1 MRKRRD
7 RRAYHIFCKQKQTEM
22 MKKRFPYRTSR
33 LAWLLFLGFF
43 PFLSACAQLQID
55 FGPESALRKL
65 QMAEV
70 AINNY
75 YVDSVD
81 ESKLVEDAIR
91 GMLEKLDPHSS
102 YTNAKETKS
111 LNEPLQGDFEGIG
124 VQFNIVDDTLVV
136 MQPTTGGPSEKV
148 GILAGDRI
156 IAVNDTAIAGVKM
169 DRSDIV
175 RRLRGKRGTKVT
187 LTVIRRGVDK
197 PLSFIVKRAKIPV
210 LSVDAAYMIRP
221 GIGFVRLE
229 NFGEKTHEE
238 MMCAIDSLKKL
249 GMTDLILDLQDNG
262 GGYLEAAARIANEF
276 LSDGDM
282 IVYTEGL
289 HAPRREFKAFGNGR
303 LQQGRV
309 VVLVNEFTAS
319 AAEIVSGAIQDHDRG
334 TIVGRRS
341 FGKGLVQRPFGL
353 PDGSMIRLTIAHYY
367 TPSGRCI
374 QKPYK
379 KGDKKDY
386 EMDIEYRLKHG
397 ELTNPDSIH
406 FADSLRYY
414 TLKEHRAVYGGG
426 GIMPDVFVPLDTLK
440 YTRLHRQLAAK
451 SIVINNYLKYV
462 DANRKQ
468 LRKQWKTFE
477 DFAARYEV
485 PQALL
490 DTIFAQGNKEKIV
503 PKDNEEQQR
512 TIPYLRLQLK
522 ALVARDLWT
531 MNEYFRVWNEE
542 NDIVRRALRDLG
554 VTD

>member
-1 MRKRRD
+1 
-7 RRAYHIFCKQKQTEM
+7 M
-22 MKKRFPYRTSR
+22 MKKHFPYRTSR
-33 LAWLLFLGFF
+33 LAWLLFLGLF

-55 FGPESALRKL
+55 LGPESALRKL

-503 PKDNEEQQR
+503 PKDDEEQQC

-542 NDIVRRALRDLG
+542 NDIVRRALRELG

>member
-22 MKKRFPYRTSR
+22 MKKHFPYRTSR
-33 LAWLLFLGFF
+33 PAWLLFLGLF

-490 DTIFAQGNKEKIV
+490 DTIFAQGNKEKIA
-503 PKDNEEQQR
+503 PKDDEEQQR

-542 NDIVRRALRDLG
+542 NDIVRRALRELG

>member
-7 RRAYHIFCKQKQTEM
+7 RRAYNFFCKQKQTEI
-22 MKKRFPYRTSR
+22 MKKHFPYRTSR
-33 LAWLLFLGFF
+33 LAWLLFLGLF

-124 VQFNIVDDTLVV
+124 VQFNIVGDTLVV

-210 LSVDAAYMIRP
+210 LSVDAAYMICP

-262 GGYLEAAARIANEF
+262 GGCLEAAARIANEF

-282 IVYTEGL
+282 IVYIEGL

-503 PKDNEEQQR
+503 PKDDEEQQR

-542 NDIVRRALRDLG
+542 NDIVRRALRELG

>member
-1 MRKRRD
+1 
-7 RRAYHIFCKQKQTEM
+7 
-22 MKKRFPYRTSR
+22 
-33 LAWLLFLGFF
+33 
-43 PFLSACAQLQID
+43 
-55 FGPESALRKL
+55 
-65 QMAEV
+65 
-70 AINNY
+70 
-75 YVDSVD
+75 
-81 ESKLVEDAIR
+81 
-91 GMLEKLDPHSS
+91 
-102 YTNAKETKS
+102 
-111 LNEPLQGDFEGIG
+111 
-124 VQFNIVDDTLVV
+124 
-136 MQPTTGGPSEKV
+136 
-148 GILAGDRI
+148 
-156 IAVNDTAIAGVKM
+156 
-169 DRSDIV
+169 
-175 RRLRGKRGTKVT
+175 
-187 LTVIRRGVDK
+187 
-197 PLSFIVKRAKIPV
+197 
-210 LSVDAAYMIRP
+210 
-221 GIGFVRLE
+221 
-229 NFGEKTHEE
+229 
-238 MMCAIDSLKKL
+238 
-249 GMTDLILDLQDNG
+249 
-262 GGYLEAAARIANEF
+262 
-276 LSDGDM
+276 
-282 IVYTEGL
+282 
-289 HAPRREFKAFGNGR
+289 
-303 LQQGRV
+303 
-309 VVLVNEFTAS
+309 
-319 AAEIVSGAIQDHDRG
+319 
-334 TIVGRRS
+334 
-341 FGKGLVQRPFGL
+341 
-353 PDGSMIRLTIAHYY
+353 MIRLTIAHYY
-367 TPSGRCI
+367 PPCGRCI

-503 PKDNEEQQR
+503 PKDDEEQQR

-542 NDIVRRALRDLG
+542 NDIVRRALRELG

>member
-1 MRKRRD
+1 M
-7 RRAYHIFCKQKQTEM
+7 ALVSWA
-22 MKKRFPYRTSR
+22 FP
-33 LAWLLFLGFF
+33 L
-43 PFLSACAQLQID
+43 PFGVCPAANR

-367 TPSGRCI
+367 TPAAAA
-374 QKPYK
+374 
-379 KGDKKDY
+379 
-386 EMDIEYRLKHG
+386 YRSHIRRVTKR
-397 ELTNPDSIH
+397 
-406 FADSLRYY
+406 LRNG
-414 TLKEHRAVYGGG
+414 HRISSEAWR
-426 GIMPDVFVPLDTLK
+426 IDQS
-440 YTRLHRQLAAK
+440 RLHPLCRLP
-451 SIVINNYLKYV
+451 
-462 DANRKQ
+462 
-468 LRKQWKTFE
+468 T
-477 DFAARYEV
+477 
-485 PQALL
+485 LL
-490 DTIFAQGNKEKIV
+490 HAQGA
-503 PKDNEEQQR
+503 PCGLWWR
-512 TIPYLRLQLK
+512 RHH
-522 ALVARDLWT
+522 AR
-531 MNEYFRVWNEE
+531 RVC
-542 NDIVRRALRDLG
+542 
-554 VTD
+554 TT

>member
-22 MKKRFPYRTSR
+22 MKKHFLYRTSR
-33 LAWLLFLGFF
+33 LAWLLFLGLF

-503 PKDNEEQQR
+503 PKDDEEQQR

-542 NDIVRRALRDLG
+542 NDIVRRALRELR

>member
-22 MKKRFPYRTSR
+22 MKKHFPYRTSR
-33 LAWLLFLGFF
+33 QAWLLFLGLF

-485 PQALL
+485 PQVLL

-503 PKDNEEQQR
+503 PKDDEEQQR

-542 NDIVRRALRDLG
+542 NDIVRRALRELG

>member
-7 RRAYHIFCKQKQTEM
+7 RRAYHVFCKQKQTEM
-22 MKKRFPYRTSR
+22 MKKHFPYRTSR

-187 LTVIRRGVDK
+187 LTVIRRSVDK

-282 IVYTEGL
+282 IVYMEGL

-341 FGKGLVQRPFGL
+341 FGKGLVQRPFCL

-503 PKDNEEQQR
+503 PKDDEEQQR

-542 NDIVRRALRDLG
+542 NDIVRRALRELG

>member
-22 MKKRFPYRTSR
+22 MKKHFPYRTSR
-33 LAWLLFLGFF
+33 LAWLLFLGLF

-169 DRSDIV
+169 DWSDIV

-490 DTIFAQGNKEKIV
+490 DTFFAQGNKEKIV
-503 PKDNEEQQR
+503 PKDDEEQQC

-542 NDIVRRALRDLG
+542 NDIVRRALRELG

>member
-22 MKKRFPYRTSR
+22 MKKHFPYRTSR
-33 LAWLLFLGFF
+33 LAWLLSLGLF

-490 DTIFAQGNKEKIV
+490 DTIFAQGNKENIA
-503 PKDNEEQQR
+503 PKDDEEQQR

-542 NDIVRRALRDLG
+542 NDIVRRALRELG

>member
-22 MKKRFPYRTSR
+22 MKKHFPYTTSR
-33 LAWLLFLGFF
+33 LAWLLFLGLF

-440 YTRLHRQLAAK
+440 FTRLHRQLAAK

-485 PQALL
+485 LQALL

-503 PKDNEEQQR
+503 PKDDEEQQR

-542 NDIVRRALRDLG
+542 NDIVRRALRELG

>member
-7 RRAYHIFCKQKQTEM
+7 RRAYHIFCEQKQTEM
-22 MKKRFPYRTSR
+22 MKKHFPYRTSR
-33 LAWLLFLGFF
+33 LAWLLFFGLF

-490 DTIFAQGNKEKIV
+490 DTFFAQGNKEKIV
-503 PKDNEEQQR
+503 PKDDEEQQR

-542 NDIVRRALRDLG
+542 NDIVRRALRELG

>member
-22 MKKRFPYRTSR
+22 MKKHFPYRTNR
-33 LAWLLFLGFF
+33 LAWLLFLGLF

-334 TIVGRRS
+334 MIVGRRS

-503 PKDNEEQQR
+503 PKDDEEQQR

-542 NDIVRRALRDLG
+542 NDIVRRALRELG

>member
-22 MKKRFPYRTSR
+22 MKKHFPYRTSR
-33 LAWLLFLGFF
+33 LAWLLFLGLF

-440 YTRLHRQLAAK
+440 YTHLHRQLAAK

-490 DTIFAQGNKEKIV
+490 DTIFAQGNKENIA
-503 PKDNEEQQR
+503 PKDDEEQQR

-522 ALVARDLWT
+522 ALVARDFWT

-542 NDIVRRALRDLG
+542 NDIVRRALRELG

>member
-7 RRAYHIFCKQKQTEM
+7 RRAYNFFCKQKQTEI
-22 MKKRFPYRTSR
+22 MKKHFPYRTSR
-33 LAWLLFLGFF
+33 LVWLLFLGLF

-70 AINNY
+70 AINYY

-503 PKDNEEQQR
+503 PKDDEEQQR

-542 NDIVRRALRDLG
+542 NDIVRRALRELG

>member
-22 MKKRFPYRTSR
+22 MKKHFPYRTNR
-33 LAWLLFLGFF
+33 LAWLLFLGLF

-490 DTIFAQGNKEKIV
+490 DTIFAQGNKEKIA
-503 PKDNEEQQR
+503 PKDDEEQQR

-542 NDIVRRALRDLG
+542 NDIVRRALRELG

>member
-7 RRAYHIFCKQKQTEM
+7 RCAYHIFCKQKQTEM
-22 MKKRFPYRTSR
+22 MKKHFPYRTNR
-33 LAWLLFLGFF
+33 LAWLLFLGLF

-503 PKDNEEQQR
+503 PKDDEEQQR

-542 NDIVRRALRDLG
+542 NDIVRRALRELG

>member
-22 MKKRFPYRTSR
+22 MKKHFPYTTSR
-33 LAWLLFLGFF
+33 LAWLLFLGLF

-156 IAVNDTAIAGVKM
+156 IAVNDTAIAGVKI
-169 DRSDIV
+169 DRNDIV

-276 LSDGDM
+276 LSDGDI

-503 PKDNEEQQR
+503 PKDDEEQQR

-542 NDIVRRALRDLG
+542 NDIVRRALRELG

>member
-22 MKKRFPYRTSR
+22 MKKHFPYTTSR
-33 LAWLLFLGFF
+33 LAWLLFLGLF

-156 IAVNDTAIAGVKM
+156 IAVNDTAIAGVQM

-440 YTRLHRQLAAK
+440 FTRLHRQLAAK

-503 PKDNEEQQR
+503 PKDDEEQQR

-542 NDIVRRALRDLG
+542 NDIVRRALRELG

>member
-22 MKKRFPYRTSR
+22 MKKHFPYRTSR
-33 LAWLLFLGFF
+33 QAWLLLLGLF

-124 VQFNIVDDTLVV
+124 VQFNIVNDTLVV

-485 PQALL
+485 PQVLL

-503 PKDNEEQQR
+503 PKDDEEQQR

-542 NDIVRRALRDLG
+542 NDIVRRALRELG

>member
-22 MKKRFPYRTSR
+22 MKKHFPYRTSR
-33 LAWLLFLGFF
+33 QAWLLFLGLF

-156 IAVNDTAIAGVKM
+156 IAVNDTVIAGVKM

-477 DFAARYEV
+477 DFAAHYEV

-490 DTIFAQGNKEKIV
+490 DTIFAQGNKEKIA
-503 PKDNEEQQR
+503 PKDDEEQQR

-542 NDIVRRALRDLG
+542 NDIVRRALRELG

>member
-22 MKKRFPYRTSR
+22 MKKHFPYRTSR
-33 LAWLLFLGFF
+33 LAWFLFLGLF

-282 IVYTEGL
+282 LVYTEGL

-490 DTIFAQGNKEKIV
+490 DTIFAQGNKEKIA
-503 PKDNEEQQR
+503 PKDDEEQQR

-542 NDIVRRALRDLG
+542 NDIVRRALRELG

>member
-7 RRAYHIFCKQKQTEM
+7 RRAYHIFCEQKQTEM
-22 MKKRFPYRTSR
+22 MKKHFPYRTSR
-33 LAWLLFLGFF
+33 LAWLLFLGLF

-175 RRLRGKRGTKVT
+175 RRLRGKRGTKVP

-503 PKDNEEQQR
+503 SKDDEEQQR

-542 NDIVRRALRDLG
+542 NDIVRRALRKLG

>member
-22 MKKRFPYRTSR
+22 MKKHFPYRTSR
-33 LAWLLFLGFF
+33 LAWLLSLGLF
-43 PFLSACAQLQID
+43 PFLSASAQLQID

-169 DRSDIV
+169 DRNDIV

-485 PQALL
+485 SQALL

-503 PKDNEEQQR
+503 PKDDEEQQR

-542 NDIVRRALRDLG
+542 NDIVRRALRELG

>member
-22 MKKRFPYRTSR
+22 MKKHFPYRTNR
-33 LAWLLFLGFF
+33 LAWLLFLGLF

-490 DTIFAQGNKEKIV
+490 DTILAQGNKEKIV
-503 PKDNEEQQR
+503 PKDDEEQQR

-542 NDIVRRALRDLG
+542 NDIVRRALRELG

>member
-7 RRAYHIFCKQKQTEM
+7 RRAYHIFCEQKQTEM
-22 MKKRFPYRTSR
+22 MKKHFPYRTSR
-33 LAWLLFLGFF
+33 LAWLLFLGLF

-477 DFAARYEV
+477 DFSARYEV

-503 PKDNEEQQR
+503 SKDDEEQQR

-542 NDIVRRALRDLG
+542 NDIVRRALRKLG

>member
-7 RRAYHIFCKQKQTEM
+7 RRAYYIFCKQKQTEM
-22 MKKRFPYRTSR
+22 MKKHFPYRTSR
-33 LAWLLFLGFF
+33 LAWLLFLGLF

-136 MQPTTGGPSEKV
+136 MQPTTGGPSENV

-503 PKDNEEQQR
+503 PKDDEEQQC

-542 NDIVRRALRDLG
+542 NDIVRRALRELG

>member
-7 RRAYHIFCKQKQTEM
+7 RRAYNIFCKQKQTEM
-22 MKKRFPYRTSR
+22 MKKHFPYRTSR
-33 LAWLLFLGFF
+33 LAWLLLLGLF

-249 GMTDLILDLQDNG
+249 GMIDLILDLQDNG

-503 PKDNEEQQR
+503 PKDDEEQQR

-542 NDIVRRALRDLG
+542 NDIVRRALRELG

>member
-7 RRAYHIFCKQKQTEM
+7 RRAYHIFSEKKQTEM

-33 LAWLLFLGFF
+33 LAWLLFLGLF

-477 DFAARYEV
+477 DFDARYEV

-490 DTIFAQGNKEKIV
+490 DTNFAQGNKENIA
-503 PKDNEEQQR
+503 PKDDEEQQR

-542 NDIVRRALRDLG
+542 NDIVRRALRELG

>member
-22 MKKRFPYRTSR
+22 MKKHFLYRTSR
-33 LAWLLFLGFF
+33 LAWLLFLGLF

-503 PKDNEEQQR
+503 PKDDEEQQR

-542 NDIVRRALRDLG
+542 NDIVRRALRELG

>member
-22 MKKRFPYRTSR
+22 MKKHFPYTTSR
-33 LAWLLFLGFF
+33 LAWLLFLGLF

-440 YTRLHRQLAAK
+440 YTRRHRQLAAK

-503 PKDNEEQQR
+503 PKDDEEQQR

-542 NDIVRRALRDLG
+542 NDIVRRALRELG

>member
-22 MKKRFPYRTSR
+22 MKKHFPYRTNR
-33 LAWLLFLGFF
+33 LAWLLFLGLF

-414 TLKEHRAVYGGG
+414 TLKDHRAVYGGG

-477 DFAARYEV
+477 DFAAHYEV

-490 DTIFAQGNKEKIV
+490 DTIFAQGNKEKIA
-503 PKDNEEQQR
+503 PKDDEEQQR

-542 NDIVRRALRDLG
+542 NDIVRRALRELG

>member
-22 MKKRFPYRTSR
+22 MKKHFLYRTSR
-33 LAWLLFLGFF
+33 LAWLLFLGLF

-169 DRSDIV
+169 DRNDIV

-397 ELTNPDSIH
+397 ELTNSDSIH

-485 PQALL
+485 PQVLL

-503 PKDNEEQQR
+503 PKDDEEQQR

-542 NDIVRRALRDLG
+542 NDIVRRALRELG

>member
-7 RRAYHIFCKQKQTEM
+7 RRAYYIFCKQKQTEM
-22 MKKRFPYRTSR
+22 MKKHFPYRTSR
-33 LAWLLFLGFF
+33 LAWLLFLGLF

-156 IAVNDTAIAGVKM
+156 IAVNDIAIAGVKM

-503 PKDNEEQQR
+503 PKDDEEQQC

-542 NDIVRRALRDLG
+542 NDIVRRALRELG

>member
-22 MKKRFPYRTSR
+22 MKKHFPYRTSR
-33 LAWLLFLGFF
+33 LAWLLCLGLF

-503 PKDNEEQQR
+503 PKDDEEQQR

-542 NDIVRRALRDLG
+542 NDIVRRALRELG

>member
-22 MKKRFPYRTSR
+22 MKKHFPYRTSR
-33 LAWLLFLGFF
+33 LAWLLFLGLF

-341 FGKGLVQRPFGL
+341 FGKGLLQRPFGL

-477 DFAARYEV
+477 DFAVRYEV

-490 DTIFAQGNKEKIV
+490 DTIFAQGNKEKIA
-503 PKDNEEQQR
+503 PKDDEEQQR

-542 NDIVRRALRDLG
+542 NDIVRRALRELG